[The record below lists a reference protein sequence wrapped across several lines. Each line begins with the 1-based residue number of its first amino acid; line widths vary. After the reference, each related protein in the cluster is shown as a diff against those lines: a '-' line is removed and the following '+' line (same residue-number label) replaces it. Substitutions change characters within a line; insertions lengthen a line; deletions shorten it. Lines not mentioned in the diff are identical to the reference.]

1 MVTGVHAE
9 ISLQEKEYETPTLL
23 AGYLD
28 RIGKGKLLTPR
39 EERELSRRAKA
50 GDGRARQRLIEKNL
64 RLVVSVAKKYRGY
77 CLPFEDLIQEGD
89 IGLMKAVEK
98 FDPEKGFRFST
109 YVTWW
114 IRQAVG
120 RAVSDK
126 GRTIRLPVHMGEKV
140 RKVDRVTGELSAELR
155 REPTEGELVER
166 LDWTVEQVRDVKGTM
181 PDAASLSKPV
191 SSQDGSSRLED
202 LIVDET
208 LYDVPD
214 AVIEAIEVAW
224 LREAIGR
231 LPQKARYVLV
241 RRYGLDDRDPATL
254 AELAA
259 ELKLSRERV
268 RQLQREAEFL
278 LKSGTKRVPRHSVA
292 RGCPPPKA
300 LA

>member
-28 RIGKGKLLTPR
+28 RIGNGKLLTPR

-77 CLPFEDLIQEGD
+77 GLPFEDLIQEGN

-120 RAVSDK
+120 RALSDK

-166 LDWTVEQVRDVKGTM
+166 LDWTVEQVRDVKGTT
-181 PDAASLSKPV
+181 PEATSLSKPV